1 MTPGEGAEAFG
12 GLQAV
17 AAKEAE
23 GERPMEEAIHQQ
35 GEEEG
40 ADVLPVGEP
49 DGGVGIAA
57 RRIAAFEG
65 ENVDEDGAGADE
77 EDVERGGVLE
87 DPAGGDGLVAEVEGE
102 VGGGEP
108 LRRGPLPRVG
118 GDGDS
123 GMAEDELRA
132 GVVDCGGDEVSA
144 LLHGL
149 AEGRLEKVEH
159 FGARGGGDEAHGQF
173 AFKAERACGIAECGA
188 GRRFSHAT
196 SRDSADSVATG
207 GTSTGAVCLL
217 AKKARIRRRM
227 K

>member
-1 MTPGEGAEAFG
+1 
-12 GLQAV
+12 
-17 AAKEAE
+17 
-23 GERPMEEAIHQQ
+23 MEQAIHQQ
-35 GEEEG
+35 GEQEG

-49 DGGVGIAA
+49 DGGVRIAA

-65 ENVDEDGAGADE
+65 EDVDEDGTGAEE

-87 DPAGGDGLVAEVEGE
+87 DPAGGDGLFAEVEGE

-132 GVVDCGGDEVSA
+132 GVVDCGGDEVAA

-159 FGARGGGDEAHGQF
+159 FGARGGGDAADGQL
-173 AFKAERACGIAECGA
+173 AFKAERAGGIAECGA
-188 GRRFSHAT
+188 GRRGGHAT
-196 SRDSADSVATG
+196 SRDSVDSVATG
-207 GTSTGAVCLL
+207 WATAVAFSLL
-217 AKKARIRRRM
+217 AKNARIRRRM

>member
-1 MTPGEGAEAFG
+1 MTPGEGAEAFC

-17 AAKEAE
+17 AAEEAE
-23 GERPMEEAIHQQ
+23 GERPIKEAVHQQ
-35 GEEEG
+35 REQEG

-65 ENVDEDGAGADE
+65 ENVDEDGAGAEE

-87 DPAGGDGLVAEVEGE
+87 DPTGGDGLVAEVEGE

-108 LRRGPLPRVG
+108 LRRDPLPRVG

-132 GVVDCGGDEVSA
+132 GVVDGGGDEIAA

-149 AEGRLEKVEH
+149 AEGGFEKIEH
-159 FGARGGGDEAHGQF
+159 FGARGGGDAADGQL
-173 AFKAERACGIAECGA
+173 AFKAERAGGIAEGGA
-188 GRRFSHAT
+188 GRHSSHTT
-196 SRDSADSVATG
+196 SRDSDDSAATG
-207 GTSTGAVCLL
+207 MATVSACSLL